1 MAVTAATPQGA
12 AAAQN
17 PAYRPASHLF
27 VRRAAALGFGAFR
40 CGASRDTLDPMN
52 PDAHTLWR
60 APMWALSVL
69 LACLGMLG
77 PFAIDTYLP
86 AFTGIAA
93 SVDATPLQ
101 MQQTLSIYLIGFAVM
116 SLFHGALSDSFGRR
130 PVVLWGVAVFAVA
143 SAGCALSQTIGQLV
157 FFRLLQGL
165 STGAGIVVSRAVIRD
180 MFPPA
185 DAQRVMSQVTIFFG
199 AAPAIAPIIGGLLFV
214 HAGWHAIFWFLT
226 AVGVALWIANWKLL
240 PETLHLGARQPFN
253 VRHLLRGYWQMGSS
267 GRFVLLALASGIP
280 FNGMFLYVLSAPVF
294 VGEHLGL
301 APQQFFWF
309 FLFTI
314 GGIMGGAWWSGR
326 LAGNLPPPRQ
336 IRRGFRIMV
345 SVSVVNVIAN
355 ALMPAQAWWALPLIA
370 LFSFG
375 WALMVPVVTL
385 MVLDLVPERR
395 GMASSMQS
403 CLAASANALVAGLLA
418 PLVMHSTLLLALASM
433 GLMSI
438 GLASW
443 LWVKPR
449 LAATA

>member
-1 MAVTAATPQGA
+1 
-12 AAAQN
+12 
-17 PAYRPASHLF
+17 
-27 VRRAAALGFGAFR
+27 
-40 CGASRDTLDPMN
+40 MN
-52 PDAHTLWR
+52 PNASQIWT
-60 APMWALSVL
+60 APRWALAVL

-86 AFTGIAA
+86 AFSGIAA
-93 SVDATPLQ
+93 SVEATPLQ
-101 MQQTLSIYLIGFAVM
+101 MQQTLSVYLVGFAVM

-130 PVVLWGVAVFAVA
+130 PVVLWGVAVFTVA

-180 MFPPA
+180 MFPPS

-199 AAPAIAPIIGGLLFV
+199 VAPAVAPIVGGFLFV
-214 HAGWHAIFWFLT
+214 HVSWHAIFWFL
-226 AVGVALWIANWKLL
+226 AAIGLALFVANWRLL
-240 PETLHLGARQPFN
+240 PETLHHEARQPLHLG
-253 VRHLLRGYWQMGSS
+253 HLLAGYWELGSS
-267 GRFVLLALASGIP
+267 ARFILLALASGIP

-301 APQQFFWF
+301 APTEFYWF
-309 FLFTI
+309 FLSTI

-326 LAGNLPPPRQ
+326 LAGRLPPQRQ

-345 SVSVVNVIAN
+345 AVSIVNVAAN
-355 ALMPAQAWWALPLIA
+355 ALFPAQAWWALPLIA
-370 LFSFG
+370 VFSFG

-385 MVLDLVPERR
+385 MVLDLAPMRR

-403 CLAASANALVAGLLA
+403 CLAATANALVAGLLA
-418 PLVMHSTLLLALASM
+418 PLVMHDTLALAIASA

-449 LAATA
+449 LALAPA